1 VEPLGLTEQYR
12 EAQIILCEGGTLH
25 SWKEWLG
32 IEYWSETTLKA
43 FLLPNGLILLATA
56 LLLYSGLIPSPDS
69 AVRFFYTAAF
79 GAGLVLAWRFHS
91 SRVLFA
97 LVTLVLADRALAFF
111 TAGHLPASPISRSAF
126 EAVAVLV
133 PLNFIVLSFVKE
145 RGFTIPDVGL
155 RLLLLFLESVLVTLS
170 CRPDHAGGVHWLNVA
185 LLNRSWFAWARVP
198 QIAWLVIV
206 AALIAMALRF
216 LRFRK
221 PVESGFFWSLIA
233 VLLYLQKGG
242 IGLAPTAYLASAA
255 LVLLASVVETSYLM
269 AYHDELTG
277 LPARRA
283 FNDAIA
289 GLEERYAIAIVDV
302 DHFKKFNDTYGH
314 ETGDQ
319 VLRMVASRLAKVSGG
334 GKSFRCGG
342 EEFSILFPGKSSKDA
357 LEHLEILRQ
366 EIEESTFQV
375 RTQSERRRS
384 PRGSDRRTAPKSS
397 PRKRSRGSTEAR
409 AVSVTVSMG
418 VAEPSTR
425 NHNVDQVIRAADKAL
440 YRAKEAG
447 RNRVEMDNP
456 ARTRAIA
463 AKRSPA

>member
-1 VEPLGLTEQYR
+1 M
-12 EAQIILCEGGTLH
+12 TLH

-32 IEYWSETTLKA
+32 VEYWSEATLKS
-43 FLLPNGLILLATA
+43 FVLPNGFLLLAAA

-69 AVRFFYTAAF
+69 AIRFFYAAAF

-97 LVTLVLADRALAFF
+97 LATLVLADRALTFF
-111 TAGHLPASPISRSAF
+111 SAGHSLANPISQSAF

-133 PLNFIVLSFVKE
+133 PLNFIVLSFLKE

-155 RLLLLFLESVLVTLS
+155 RLVLLFLESVFVALS

-185 LLNRSWFAWARVP
+185 VVNRNWFVWTRIP
-198 QIAWLVIV
+198 QLAWLLMCGALV
-206 AALIAMALRF
+206 AMVLRF

-221 PVESGFFWSLIA
+221 PVESGFFWSLLA
-233 VLLYLQKGG
+233 VLVYLQKGG
-242 IGLAPTAYLASAA
+242 LGLTSTAYLAIAA
-255 LVLLASVVETSYLM
+255 LMLLASVVETSYLM

-289 GLEERYAIAIVDV
+289 GLEQNYAIAIVDV

-314 ETGDQ
+314 ETGDE
-319 VLRMVASRLAKVSGG
+319 VLRMVASRLARVSGG

-357 LEHLEILRQ
+357 LEHLEILRV
-366 EIEESTFQV
+366 EIEQSIFRV
-375 RTQSERRRS
+375 RAKVERRSS
-384 PRGSDRRTAPKSS
+384 PRGSDRRSGQKGS
-397 PRKRSRGSTEAR
+397 PSRRRTHGSTEGR
-409 AVSVTVSMG
+409 SVSVTVSIG

-440 YRAKEAG
+440 YRAKGAG

-456 ARTRAIA
+456 SRTRAALA
-463 AKRSPA
+463 AKRSSG